1 MQRISSCLFV
11 VSSLLAAISPAMAAF
26 PERAITLVVPFAA
39 GGPTD
44 ALARLLGQRMS
55 EVIKQPI
62 IIENVGG
69 AGSMLGTARAAK
81 APPHHPARP
90 SGALCGALWDQRA
103 FDGGDAFA
111 PTTRARHRGT
121 A

>member
-1 MQRISSCLFV
+1 MQRISSCVFV

-62 IIENVGG
+62 IIEKSV
-69 AGSMLGTARAAK
+69 AQAACW
-81 APPHHPARP
+81 APSARP
-90 SGALCGALWDQRA
+90 R
-103 FDGGDAFA
+103 
-111 PTTRARHRGT
+111 RHQT
-121 A
+121 AIRS